1 MLSRSAALVF
11 SAVLLFPALARSASQ
26 DQPKPNAPDSSAQ
39 PPYVIQTTTRLV
51 QVTVIVHD
59 GKGSPITGLKKED
72 FTLLDSGKPQ
82 QIAFFSAT
90 APSSGDPH
98 PPAPNVFTNRS
109 DLKGQDPGNIVVIL
123 FDALNTSFL
132 DQAYARQHVLRFLQ
146 HVKPQDRIA
155 IFALTNDLLP
165 LHDFSEDVASLQSSV
180 DRFSPRLLAA
190 FDASHPDN
198 FHVSALANE
207 PSWMAFENHVNN
219 ATAEIA
225 DYEVSN
231 RYRLTYEAI
240 SRIADY
246 VANIPGHK
254 SLIWVTD
261 GIPIQIG
268 DGKIGVPD
276 RDVFRLD
283 DSTLPGAAG
292 SANLN
297 GIARILN
304 RVDMAIYPVDARGV
318 EVDDSASAF
327 FSRGAVRDTYQSLAD
342 DSGGKAFYGNNDI
355 AGSINAAVEDD
366 RFTYTLG
373 YYPDHGTWDGKFR
386 KIKIALNL
394 PGSHLRYRPGYFA
407 LQERPGDTIMR
418 TDLAEAARTPLD
430 ATALGVTVKGKT
442 LEPTSSRQLQ
452 LQISLDPKQFLLHD
466 QNNRKEGG
474 LDLLFLQKDSAGKY
488 LAAEKQH
495 FDINFKPKEYTSLAK
510 TGLILQRRLAIDPA
524 SDQIR
529 VFVRDVGSGQLGS
542 VTIPVKTFF

>member
-11 SAVLLFPALARSASQ
+11 SAVLLFAALARTASQ
-26 DQPKPNAPDSSAQ
+26 DQPKPNAPDSSGP
-39 PPYVIQTTTRLV
+39 PPYLIQTTTRLV

-72 FTLLDSGKPQ
+72 FTLLDSNKPQ